1 MQQHF
6 QHCIVLLL
14 GGASVRTALSNIS
27 NAPSKTRRTGKKRG
41 RKSPDEKED
50 HDKMIK
56 IMAIGL
62 FSDSRC
68 RTIHGYLLAHDMDFL
83 YDSL

>member
-1 MQQHF
+1 
-6 QHCIVLLL
+6 
-14 GGASVRTALSNIS
+14 
-27 NAPSKTRRTGKKRG
+27 
-41 RKSPDEKED
+41 
-50 HDKMIK
+50 MIK

-83 YDSL
+83 YDSLRNYINSSQRLKYILLGKRRCQRRRAKFARAQMKFGTARRIYTIVALILWIYG